1 MATVAIGRLT
11 GRFLALLILAA
22 AGSAAAMGAG
32 TAMPLTERVE
42 LQELQS
48 GFAGVT
54 GTVWTI
60 ETDGR
65 FVISRKINEQVTP
78 RAEGTLDAAQLSKIA
93 EALAAADAA
102 TLPATIGDPPP
113 VNPRTVI
120 LQIGDKPSTLFTAG
134 AVEAGPSGGDA
145 ESRLLNIAAAIKDVV
160 GLPPEP

>member
-11 GRFLALLILAA
+11 GRFLALLILAGV
-22 AGSAAAMGAG
+22 GSAAAMGAG
-32 TAMPLTERVE
+32 TALPLTERVE

>member
-11 GRFLALLILAA
+11 GRFLAWLILAA